1 MPFAVETA
9 TFLERPNRFVIHA
22 RLHSSGETVRAHC
35 PNPGRM
41 AELMIPGATVYL
53 SRATDPARRT
63 PFTLRFMIHPEAEEL
78 ISLDTQLPNNL
89 FAEGLAEGFFAPFR
103 GHRSVRREVSVPHG
117 GQEKQGKITSRVD
130 FLMEDAQGRPCWVEV
145 KSVSLVEE
153 GLALFPD
160 APTTRGRRH
169 LLELADLAQA
179 GERAAVVFIVQ
190 RPDAVSVQPN
200 RRTDPDFADA
210 LTHAQAAGVE
220 VYAYTCAVS
229 VDAVTLE
236 TRNPGGEWVGAVFN
250 RTTADRK
257 ACGDDQDKRVH
268 GQNDNAGY
276 GRSHQ
281 GVRTPHARLCHLA
294 EFAPPGANGSTKL
307 RYEFDG

>member
-1 MPFAVETA
+1 MSFTVEAA

-22 RLHSSGETVRAHC
+22 RLHAGGEAVRAHC

-63 PFTLRFMIHPEAEEL
+63 PFTLRFMIHPETGGL

-89 FAEGLAEGFFAPFR
+89 FAEGLADDFFAPFR

-117 GQEKQGKITSRVD
+117 SQGKQGKITSRVD
-130 FLMEDAQGRPCWVEV
+130 FLLEDTQGRPCWVEV

-210 LTHAQAAGVE
+210 LAHAQAAGVE
-220 VYAYTCAVS
+220 VYAYTCAITLS
-229 VDAVTLE
+229 AVTLKKE
-236 TRNPGGEWVGAVFN
+236 IPVISG
-250 RTTADRK
+250 
-257 ACGDDQDKRVH
+257 
-268 GQNDNAGY
+268 
-276 GRSHQ
+276 
-281 GVRTPHARLCHLA
+281 
-294 EFAPPGANGSTKL
+294 
-307 RYEFDG
+307 

>member
-22 RLHSSGETVRAHC
+22 RLHASGETVRAHC

-63 PFTLRFMIHPEAEEL
+63 PFTLRFMIHPETGGL

-89 FAEGLAEGFFAPFR
+89 FAEGLADGFFAPFQ
-103 GHRSVRREVSVPHG
+103 GHRSVRREVTVPHDPEG
-117 GQEKQGKITSRVD
+117 NTGKINSRVD
-130 FLMEDAQGRPCWVEV
+130 FLLEDAQGRACWVEV

-153 GLALFPD
+153 GVALFPD
-160 APTTRGRRH
+160 APTIRGRRH
-169 LLELADLAQA
+169 LLELADLVRA

-210 LTHAQAAGVE
+210 LAHAQSAGVE
-220 VYAYTCAVS
+220 VYAYTCAITLA
-229 VDAVTLE
+229 AVTLKKE
-236 TRNPGGEWVGAVFN
+236 IPVVGG
-250 RTTADRK
+250 
-257 ACGDDQDKRVH
+257 
-268 GQNDNAGY
+268 
-276 GRSHQ
+276 
-281 GVRTPHARLCHLA
+281 
-294 EFAPPGANGSTKL
+294 
-307 RYEFDG
+307 